1 MCYIGLER
9 IITVQPDECLFN
21 VCLCVYVIVQSI
33 NDELSASL
41 ATADELSREFSS
53 LLSEATPVVQTT
65 TSEVQN
71 YLLPLNE
78 TYYATFYNMQ
88 YKSQV
93 SPECVCEVSTQDTP

>member
-9 IITVQPDECLFN
+9 IITVHPAGCLFN